1 MSSAGTGL
9 FNIYDM
15 LLYKLLPSSAN
26 LQSIFLSREG
36 ISAHSGQSFS
46 LGDNIV
52 LIFYLFTLEAQVP
65 HSPSL
70 N

>member
-1 MSSAGTGL
+1 MSPAGIGL
-9 FNIYDM
+9 FNIYEI

-36 ISAHSGQSFS
+36 ILAHSGQLFS

-52 LIFYLFTLEAQVP
+52 LFIYFRSAGAT
-65 HSPSL
+65 
-70 N
+70 